1 VPFTLAILAVIL
13 SYTWFLAPR
22 FTGEAERVPIVIVV
36 VLAVWHDVRHREW
49 GFDWRALSPGLSAA
63 ALFTIPLAL
72 ILLSAGAAAGTLHAR
87 RDFLGTFGVLVLW
100 GGAQQ
105 WILQTVILR
114 ETQRATGRRG
124 GVIVAALLFAAVHL
138 PNPML
143 SLLTLAGALGWCT
156 IYDRYPNIVPLALSH
171 AIGTLALLYAFDD
184 RITGGLRIGYAF
196 LARRP

>member
-1 VPFTLAILAVIL
+1 VPFTLTILGVVLAD
-13 SYTWFLAPR
+13 TWFLAPR
-22 FTGEAERVPIVIVV
+22 LPGAAERVSVVIVV

-49 GFDWRALSPGLSAA
+49 GLDWRALPHGLGAA

-72 ILLSAGAAAGTLHAR
+72 ILLAAGAAAGTLHDR
-87 RDFLGTFGVLVLW
+87 RNFLGTLGALILW

-105 WILQTVILR
+105 WVLQTVVLR
-114 ETQRATGRRG
+114 EAQRARGRRR

-143 SLLTLAGALGWCT
+143 STVTLAGALGWCA

-171 AIGTLALLYAFDD
+171 ALGTLAILHAFDD
-184 RITGGLRIGYAF
+184 RITGGLRVGYAF

>member
-1 VPFTLAILAVIL
+1 VPFTLAILGVIL

-22 FTGEAERVPIVIVV
+22 LPGEAEGVPIVIVV
-36 VLAVWHDVRHREW
+36 VLAVWHDVIHREW
-49 GFDWRALSPGLSAA
+49 GFDWRALSRGLGAA
-63 ALFTIPLAL
+63 ALFTMPIAL
-72 ILLSAGAAAGTLHAR
+72 VLLMAGAAAGTLHDR
-87 RDFLGTFGVLVLW
+87 RDFPGTLGILVLW

-114 ETQRATGRRG
+114 EAQRATGRRR

-143 SLLTLAGALGWCT
+143 SMVVLAGALGWCT

-171 AIGTLALLYAFDD
+171 AIGTLAILYAFDD

>member
-1 VPFTLAILAVIL
+1 VPFTLGIFGIILA
-13 SYTWFLAPR
+13 YTWFLAPR
-22 FTGEAERVPIVIVV
+22 FPGEAEGVPVVIVV

-49 GFDWRALSPGLSAA
+49 GFDWRALSPGLAA
-63 ALFTIPLAL
+63 ATLFTIPLAL
-72 ILLSAGAAAGTLHAR
+72 ILLAAGAAAGTLHDR
-87 RDFLGTFGVLVLW
+87 RGVLGSVGILVLW

-114 ETQRATGRRG
+114 EAQRATGRRR

-143 SLLTLAGALGWCT
+143 SIVTLAGALGWCT
-156 IYDRYPNIVPLALSH
+156 IYDRQPNIVPLALSH
-171 AIGTLALLYAFDD
+171 AIGTLAILCALDD
-184 RITGGLRIGYAF
+184 RISGGLRIGYAF

>member
-1 VPFTLAILAVIL
+1 VAFTLGIFAVIL

-22 FTGEAERVPIVIVV
+22 LPGEAERLPIVIVV
-36 VLAVWHDVRHREW
+36 VLAVWHDVRVREW
-49 GFDWRALSPGLSAA
+49 GFDWRALPPGLGVA

-72 ILLSAGAAAGTLHAR
+72 ILLTAGAAAGTLHDR
-87 RDFLGTFGVLVLW
+87 RDFLGTLGILVVW

-114 ETQRATGRRG
+114 EAQRTTGRRR

-143 SLLTLAGALGWCT
+143 SIVTLAGALGWCT

-171 AIGTLALLYAFDD
+171 AIGTLAILYAFDD
-184 RITGGLRIGYAF
+184 RITGGLRIGYAL
-196 LARRP
+196 LAKP

>member
-1 VPFTLAILAVIL
+1 MPFTLAILAVIL

-22 FTGEAERVPIVIVV
+22 LPGAAEGIPIVLVV
-36 VLAVWHDVRHREW
+36 ALAVWHDVRHREW
-49 GFDWRALSPGLSAA
+49 GLDWRGLSPGLVNA

-72 ILLSAGAAAGTLHAR
+72 ILLAAGAVAGTLHDR
-87 RDFLGTFGVLVLW
+87 RDFLGTLGVLVLW

-114 ETQRATGRRG
+114 EAQRATGRRPG
-124 GVIVAALLFAAVHL
+124 AIIAALLFASVHL

-143 SLLTLAGALGWCT
+143 SIVTLAGALGWCT
-156 IYDRYPNIVPLALSH
+156 IYDRHPNIVPLALSH
-171 AIGTLALLYAFDD
+171 AVGTLALLYAFDD

-196 LARRP
+196 LARRA

>member
-1 VPFTLAILAVIL
+1 VTFTLAILGVIL

-22 FTGEAERVPIVIVV
+22 FPGQAERVPIAIVV
-36 VLAVWHDVRHREW
+36 VLAVWHDVLHREW
-49 GFDWRALSPGLSAA
+49 GFDWRALARGLGAA
-63 ALFTIPLAL
+63 ALFTIPIVLVL
-72 ILLSAGAAAGTLHAR
+72 VTAGAAAGTLHDR
-87 RDFLGTFGVLVLW
+87 RDFLGTLGILVLW

-114 ETQRATGRRG
+114 EAQRATGRRR

-143 SLLTLAGALGWCT
+143 SMVVFAGALGWCT
-156 IYDRYPNIVPLALSH
+156 IYDRYSNIVPLALSH
-171 AIGTLALLYAFDD
+171 AVGTLAILYAFDD

>member
-1 VPFTLAILAVIL
+1 VPFTLAILGVIL
-13 SYTWFLAPR
+13 ADTWFLAPR
-22 FTGEAERVPIVIVV
+22 LPGEAERVPIVIVV

-49 GFDWRALSPGLSAA
+49 GLDWRALPRGLGAA

-72 ILLSAGAAAGTLHAR
+72 LLLAAGAAAGTLHDR
-87 RDFLGTFGVLVLW
+87 RDFLGTLGVLILW

-105 WILQTVILR
+105 WILQTVVLR
-114 ETQRATGRRG
+114 EAQRAKGRRR

-143 SLLTLAGALGWCT
+143 STVTLAGALGWCA

-171 AIGTLALLYAFDD
+171 ALGTLAILHAFDD

>member
-22 FTGEAERVPIVIVV
+22 FPGAAEGVPIVLVV
-36 VLAVWHDVRHREW
+36 ALAVWHDVRHREW
-49 GFDWRALSPGLSAA
+49 GLDWRELSPGLVKT

-72 ILLSAGAAAGTLHAR
+72 ILLAAGAVAGTLHDR
-87 RDFLGTFGVLVLW
+87 RDFLGTLAVLVLW

-114 ETQRATGRRG
+114 EAQRATGRRPG
-124 GVIVAALLFAAVHL
+124 AIIAALLFASVHL

-143 SLLTLAGALGWCT
+143 STVTLAGALGWCA
-156 IYDRYPNIVPLALSH
+156 IYDRHPNIVPLALSH
-171 AIGTLALLYAFDD
+171 AVGTLALLYAFDD

-196 LARRP
+196 LARRA